1 MLEIDNIKLQYP
13 EQPHPLRFALKVPEN
28 TALVVAGVSG
38 SGKSTLLNLIAGF
51 LRPDSGDVRWR
62 GESILGLAPAARPI
76 SMLFQSDNLFA
87 HLDVWTNIAL
97 GVDAGLAIDGIEA
110 EIIAQSMADLGIGGM
125 ETRPIPTLSGGQQ
138 QRVALVRALVRA
150 RLNAGGGSGAR
161 ALLLLD
167 EPFSALDPITK
178 ADCLAVVRQMVDDFA
193 ITAILVTHDAGDAKA
208 LGADVFSL
216 PAPC

>member
-1 MLEIDNIKLQYP
+1 MLEVRKIRFQYP
-13 EQPHPLRFALKVPEN
+13 EQERPLAFSLNVQEN

-51 LRPDSGDVRWR
+51 LLPDSGDLRWR
-62 GESILGLAPAARPI
+62 GQSILGLAPAMRPI

-97 GVDAGLAIDGIEA
+97 GVDAGLDIDGESA
-110 EIIAQSMADLGIGGM
+110 EVILQSMADLGIDGM
-125 ETRPIPTLSGGQQ
+125 GTRRISTLSGGQQ

-150 RLNAGGGSGAR
+150 RLSGGSR
-161 ALLLLD
+161 SLLLLD
-167 EPFSALDPITK
+167 EPFSALDPLTK
-178 ADCLAVVRQMVDDFA
+178 ADCLGVVRCMVDDFV
-193 ITAILVTHDAGDAKA
+193 ITAILVTHDASDAEA

-216 PAPC
+216 PDPR

>member
-1 MLEIDNIKLQYP
+1 MLEIDNIRFQYP
-13 EQPHPLRFALKVPEN
+13 EQTHPLTFALNVPEN
-28 TALVVAGVSG
+28 TALVVAGISG

-62 GESILGLAPAARPI
+62 QKSILGLAPAARPI

-97 GVDAGLAIDGIEA
+97 GVDAGLAIDSEST
-110 EIIAQSMADLGIGGM
+110 EIIAQSMADLGIGDM

-150 RLNAGGGSGAR
+150 RLHAGRS
-161 ALLLLD
+161 LLLLD

-178 ADCLAVVRQMVDDFA
+178 ADCLAVVRRMVDDFG
-193 ITAILVTHDAGDAKA
+193 ITAILVTHDASDADT

-216 PAPC
+216 PTPC